1 MNDFLKRKTQNRP
14 IAADI
19 TYFSSSI
26 TVQDLLYFLK
36 SEDGVLNP
44 EEQGPFPVDC
54 TCHRGMVL
62 IQRGIV
68 KVLDKDFVNYVNLQS
83 NQTYSIS
90 EQYQCA
96 NQDKIELEVCIFKE
110 MNVECQEILKG
121 TE

>member
-1 MNDFLKRKTQNRP
+1 MNDFLKRETQNRP
-14 IAADI
+14 VAADI

-54 TCHRGMVL
+54 TCYRGVVL
-62 IQRGIV
+62 IQRGV
-68 KVLDKDFVNYVNLQS
+68 VEVLDKDFVNYVNLQS

-96 NQDKIELEVCIFKE
+96 SRDKIELEVCIFKE
-110 MNVECQEILKG
+110 MNMEYQEILKG